1 MSETWRGFYGRGVR
15 YGVERGKALGIE
27 QGKALGIE
35 QGKLQVASEMLMSG
49 MDEEQIIKITHL
61 SAEQISS
68 LKQKC
73 C

>member
-15 YGVERGKALGIE
+15 YGVE
-27 QGKALGIE
+27 QGIE

-49 MDEEQIIKITHL
+49 MDEELIIKITHL